1 MSVTPSKLARAA
13 ALAAAAAGALYIVI
27 QFIHPVEEVA
37 AVTTQAWTVVHYL
50 TLAMAVLGLAGVAGL
65 YLVQVQRAGLL
76 GLLGFLL
83 LSAFFL
89 TQAAYNFLEAL
100 VLPLLATEAPALT
113 EDILGI
119 FGGAPADG
127 SLGALESV
135 GTVAFGLYLLGGV
148 TFGIAVFRARVLQ
161 RWAGILLALGAAST
175 LILPLIPHSV
185 GRLAAIPVG
194 LALIW
199 LGASLWQSRG
209 RRGSVPAEAVPVPS
223 VAAGTR

>member
-13 ALAAAAAGALYIVI
+13 GLAAAGAGVLYIVI
-27 QFIHPVEEVA
+27 QFIHPVEELA
-37 AVTTQAWTVVHYL
+37 AVTTGTWAVVHYL
-50 TLAMAVLGLAGVAGL
+50 TLAMAVLGLAGIAGL
-65 YLVQVQRAGLL
+65 YLVQVQRSGLL

-83 LSAFFL
+83 LSGFFI

-127 SLGALESV
+127 SLGALESI
-135 GTVAFGLYLLGGV
+135 GTVAFGLYLLGGI

-161 RWAGILLALGAAST
+161 RWAGILLAAGAAST
-175 LILPLIPHSV
+175 LVLPLLPHSV
-185 GRLAAIPVG
+185 GRFAAVPVG

-199 LGASLWQSRG
+199 LGSSLWRTQG
-209 RRGSVPAEAVPVPS
+209 RRAPAAQPVESVPASAEV
-223 VAAGTR
+223 R